1 MNILEYVVDKLDR
14 DQFDKPYTA
23 IGCNKAKYYI
33 AEYLDNLTGSSNH
46 SGSFLRYNEY
56 NGLVKALYELLFET
70 ESISIC
76 GCDNDWDI
84 PDARVYPR
92 QNPNMDKV
100 NERLQ
105 ELLKESE

>member
-1 MNILEYVVDKLDR
+1 MSILEYVVGKLDR

-33 AEYLDNLTGSSNH
+33 AECLDNLTGSSNH
-46 SGSFLRYNEY
+46 SGSFVSYNEY
-56 NGLVKALYELLFET
+56 NGLVEDLYELLFET

-76 GCDNDWDI
+76 GCDNDLDI

>member
-1 MNILEYVVDKLDR
+1 MNILEYVVNKLDR

-33 AEYLDNLTGSSNH
+33 AEYLDNLTGSHNRR
-46 SGSFLRYNEY
+46 GSFFRYNEY
-56 NGLVKALYELLFET
+56 NGLVKDLYELLFET

-76 GCDNDWDI
+76 GCSNDLDI

-92 QNPNMDKV
+92 QNPDIDKV
-100 NERLQ
+100 NT
-105 ELLKESE
+105 LLKELHNE

>member
-1 MNILEYVVDKLDR
+1 MNILEYVVNKLDR

-33 AEYLDNLTGSSNH
+33 AGSHNH
-46 SGSFLRYNEY
+46 SGSFFRYNEY
-56 NGLVKALYELLFET
+56 NGLVKDLYGLLFET

-76 GCDNDWDI
+76 GCGNDLDI

-100 NERLQ
+100 NT
-105 ELLKESE
+105 LLKELHNG

>member
-33 AEYLDNLTGSSNH
+33 TEYLDNLTGSRNRG
-46 SGSFLRYNEY
+46 GSFFRYNEY
-56 NGLVKALYELLFET
+56 NGLVKDLYELLFET

-76 GCDNDWDI
+76 RCGNDLDI

-92 QNPNMDKV
+92 QNPDMGKV
-100 NERLQ
+100 NT
-105 ELLKESE
+105 LLKELHNE

>member
-33 AEYLDNLTGSSNH
+33 AEYLDNLTGSHNR
-46 SGSFLRYNEY
+46 SGAFRHYNEY
-56 NGLVKALYELLFET
+56 NGLVKDMYELLFET

-76 GCDNDWDI
+76 GCGNDLDI

-92 QNPNMDKV
+92 QNPDMNKV
-100 NERLQ
+100 NT
-105 ELLKESE
+105 LLKELRNE

>member
-1 MNILEYVVDKLDR
+1 MNILEYVVNKLDR

-33 AEYLDNLTGSSNH
+33 AEYLDNLTGSRNR
-46 SGSFLRYNEY
+46 SGSLFRYNEY
-56 NGLVKALYELLFET
+56 NGLVKDLYELLFET

-76 GCDNDWDI
+76 GCSNDLDI

-100 NERLQ
+100 NT
-105 ELLKESE
+105 LLKELYNG

>member
-33 AEYLDNLTGSSNH
+33 AEYLDNLTGSHNR
-46 SGSFLRYNEY
+46 SGAFRHYNEY
-56 NGLVKALYELLFET
+56 NGLVEDMYELLFET

-76 GCDNDWDI
+76 GCGNDLDI

-92 QNPNMDKV
+92 QNPDMNKV
-100 NERLQ
+100 NT
-105 ELLKESE
+105 LLKELRNE

>member
-1 MNILEYVVDKLDR
+1 MNILEYVVNKLDR

-33 AEYLDNLTGSSNH
+33 AEYLDNLTGSRNH
-46 SGSFLRYNEY
+46 SGSFFRYNEH
-56 NGLVKALYELLFET
+56 NGLVEDLYQLLFET

-76 GCDNDWDI
+76 GCGNDLDI

-92 QNPNMDKV
+92 QKHNMDKV
-100 NERLQ
+100 NT
-105 ELLKESE
+105 LLKELHNG

>member
-1 MNILEYVVDKLDR
+1 MNILEYVVNKLDR

-33 AEYLDNLTGSSNH
+33 AEYLDNLTGSHNR
-46 SGSFLRYNEY
+46 SGTFLRYNEY
-56 NGLVKALYELLFET
+56 NGLVKDLYELLFET

-76 GCDNDWDI
+76 GCSNDWDI

-92 QNPNMDKV
+92 QNPDMDTV
-100 NERLQ
+100 NT
-105 ELLKESE
+105 LLKELHNE

>member
-33 AEYLDNLTGSSNH
+33 AEYLDNLTGSHNRR
-46 SGSFLRYNEY
+46 GSFFRYNEY
-56 NGLVKALYELLFET
+56 NGLVKDLYELLFET

-76 GCDNDWDI
+76 GCSNDLDI

-92 QNPNMDKV
+92 QNPDMDKV
-100 NERLQ
+100 NT
-105 ELLKESE
+105 LLKELHNE

>member
-1 MNILEYVVDKLDR
+1 MNILEYVVNKLDR

-33 AEYLDNLTGSSNH
+33 AEYLDNLTGSHNRR
-46 SGSFLRYNEY
+46 GSFFRYNEY
-56 NGLVKALYELLFET
+56 NGLVKDLYELLFET

-76 GCDNDWDI
+76 GCSNDLDI

-92 QNPNMDKV
+92 QNPDMDKV
-100 NERLQ
+100 NT
-105 ELLKESE
+105 LLKELHNE

>member
-1 MNILEYVVDKLDR
+1 MNLLEYVVDKLDR

-33 AEYLDNLTGSSNH
+33 AEYLDNLTGSHNR
-46 SGSFLRYNEY
+46 SGAFRHYNEY
-56 NGLVKALYELLFET
+56 NGLVKDMYELLFET

-76 GCDNDWDI
+76 GCGNDLDI

-92 QNPNMDKV
+92 QNPDMNKV
-100 NERLQ
+100 NT
-105 ELLKESE
+105 LLKELRNE

>member
-46 SGSFLRYNEY
+46 SGSFVSYNEY
-56 NGLVKALYELLFET
+56 NGLVKDLYELLFET

-76 GCDNDWDI
+76 GCDNDWGI

>member
-1 MNILEYVVDKLDR
+1 MNVLEYVVDKLDR

-33 AEYLDNLTGSSNH
+33 AEYLDNLTGSRNR
-46 SGSFLRYNEY
+46 SGSFFRYNEY
-56 NGLVKALYELLFET
+56 NGLVEDLYKLLFET

-76 GCDNDWDI
+76 GCGNDWDI

-92 QNPNMDKV
+92 QNPNMGKV
-100 NERLQ
+100 NT
-105 ELLKESE
+105 LLKELYNG